1 MNEKEIKDNNILLT
15 KTIPMKTK
23 PMKNL
28 LKMLYVSILIIGAY
42 YVITRAFSMVIP
54 SQDSYGDYY
63 FSRVNV
69 LLPHIILGIVAIII
83 GPFQFIPK
91 FQNKNMYRHRLLG
104 RIYLVC
110 VVFGGITGMYLA
122 LTSQVNLGYKFG
134 LMAMSF
140 FWASTGLM
148 AFLSIKKRKIE
159 LHKEWMLRSYT
170 ITFSA
175 FVFTRLI
182 IDVLQPLEIAEPVDI
197 YALSVWSS
205 WVIPLLILEM
215 IIQGKKMYN

>member
-1 MNEKEIKDNNILLT
+1 MQ
-15 KTIPMKTK
+15 TK

-28 LKMLYVSILIIGAY
+28 LKILYILILIIGAY
-42 YVITRAFSMVIP
+42 YVLTRAFSMLVP
-54 SQDSYGDYY
+54 SQESYGDYY
-63 FSRVNV
+63 FSRVNI
-69 LLPHIILGIVAIII
+69 LFPHIILGIVAIII
-83 GPFQFIPK
+83 GPFQFIPL
-91 FQNKNMYRHRLLG
+91 FRNKNIHLHRLLG
-104 RIYLVC
+104 KIYLVC
-110 VVFGGITGMYLA
+110 VVLGGITGMYLA

-148 AFLSIKKRKIE
+148 AFFSIKKRKIE

-170 ITFSA
+170 ITFTA

-182 IDVLQPLEIAEPVDI
+182 IDVLQPLKIAEPVDI

-215 IIQGKKMYN
+215 VIQGKKIYN

>member
-1 MNEKEIKDNNILLT
+1 
-15 KTIPMKTK
+15 MKTK
-23 PMKNL
+23 SVKNL
-28 LKMLYVSILIIGAY
+28 LNILYILILIIGAY
-42 YVITRAFSMVIP
+42 YVLTRAFSMVVP
-54 SQDSYGDYY
+54 SQESYGDYY

-69 LLPHIILGIVAIII
+69 LLPHIILGIIAIII
-83 GPFQFIPK
+83 GPFQFIPS
-91 FQNKNMYRHRLLG
+91 FRNKNIHRHRLLG

-110 VVFGGITGMYLA
+110 VVLGGITGMYLA

-148 AFLSIKKRKIE
+148 AFFSIKKRKIE

-170 ITFSA
+170 ITFTA

-197 YALSVWSS
+197 FALSVWSS

-215 IIQGKKMYN
+215 VIQGKKMYS